1 MTTEATSETTTEAT
15 TDLVMPARSAPLP
28 RNNLGA
34 WSLVLGIASVVLL
47 LGVITGIP
55 AIIIGNQGRRAV
67 RAGEADNEGMA
78 MTGVVLGWISLAILA
93 AVIVLVIARFLAGGP
108 DS

>member
-1 MTTEATSETTTEAT
+1 MTELA
-15 TDLVMPARSAPLP
+15 MPAPPVAHP
-28 RNNLGA
+28 RNNLGV
-34 WSLVLGIASVVLL
+34 WSLVLGIASVVLA
-47 LGVITGIP
+47 LGVVTGIP

-78 MTGVVLGWISLAILA
+78 VTGVVLGWVSLVILA
-93 AVIVLVIARFLAGGP
+93 VVIVLVIARFLAGEP

>member
-1 MTTEATSETTTEAT
+1 MTT
-15 TDLVMPARSAPLP
+15 TDLAMPAQPSSHP
-28 RNNLGA
+28 RNSLGV
-34 WSLVLGIASVVLL
+34 WSLVLGIASVVLA
-47 LGVITGIP
+47 LGVVTGIP

-67 RAGEADNEGMA
+67 RAGEADNERMA
-78 MTGVVLGWISLAILA
+78 VTGVVLGWISLAILA

>member
-1 MTTEATSETTTEAT
+1 MTT
-15 TDLVMPARSAPLP
+15 TDLAMPAQPSAYP
-28 RNNLGA
+28 RNSLGV
-34 WSLVLGIASVVLL
+34 WSLVLGIASVVLA
-47 LGVITGIP
+47 LGVVTGIP

-67 RAGEADNEGMA
+67 RAGEADNERMA
-78 MTGVVLGWISLAILA
+78 VTGVVLGWISLAILA

>member
-1 MTTEATSETTTEAT
+1 MTTTGTTTETTT
-15 TDLVMPARSAPLP
+15 DLTMPGRSAAYPK
-28 RNNLGA
+28 NNLGA

-55 AIIIGNQGRRAV
+55 AIIVGNQGRRAV

-78 MTGVVLGWISLAILA
+78 MAGVVLGWISLVILA

>member
-1 MTTEATSETTTEAT
+1 MTELAMAAR
-15 TDLVMPARSAPLP
+15 PAPYP
-28 RNNLGA
+28 RNSLGA
-34 WSLVLGIASVVLL
+34 WSLVLGIASVVLA
-47 LGVITGIP
+47 LGAITGIP

-78 MTGVVLGWISLAILA
+78 LTGVVLGWISLAILV
-93 AVIVLVIARFLAGGP
+93 AVIVFVIVRFVAGGP